1 MARPFDSIKILD
13 FTHVLAGPF
22 CAYQF
27 ALLGADVIKIESL
40 HEPDCAR
47 GRGPDQR
54 LNATLRGLNYQ
65 VQGANKRALA
75 VDLKSSAGRDVVF
88 ALSETADVLIENYR
102 SGAMSAL
109 ELGYE
114 TISAINPN
122 IIYCS
127 MTGYGAET
135 PKGTQGAYDNT
146 MQAASGI
153 IDQSGGHK
161 PGVSF
166 VDYAAGYNAA
176 FAISSALF
184 RRQREGRGMQ
194 ISCSMFETALMMMAP
209 EAAAALLPEKVKRDK
224 EAGISCY
231 ETKLGMLM
239 LGAFTPKQYRSLGV
253 CLATL
258 GHSIPQLECIWTWD
272 DVWKNASEL
281 RQILAAIFLTQS
293 ADYWSEHLTT
303 AGIPAEPV
311 RSLEQAVNDPQLL
324 ARHFFQQPPV
334 ADGEVNPP
342 QLPVAA
348 YTMSDDGPALVT
360 SAPGLGAHTE
370 EILSELGYSAAKI
383 SNLRKQ
389 GFVK

>member
-40 HEPDCAR
+40 NEPDCAR
-47 GRGPDQR
+47 GRGPDQE
-54 LNATLRGLNYQ
+54 LNAALRGLNYQ

-75 VDLKSSAGRDVVF
+75 IDLRSSAGRDVVY
-88 ALSETADVLIENYR
+88 ALSETADVLIENYCT
-102 SGAMSAL
+102 GAMAAL
-109 ELGYE
+109 ELGYK
-114 TISAINPN
+114 TIAAINPN

-127 MTGYGAET
+127 MTGYGAEA
-135 PKGTQGAYDNT
+135 PRGAQGAYDNT

-176 FAISSALF
+176 FAISAALF

-209 EAAAALLPEKVKRDK
+209 EAAAALLPEKIKRDK

-231 ETKLGMLM
+231 ETKQGMLM

-253 CLATL
+253 CLTEL
-258 GHSIPQLECIWTWD
+258 GHSIPQLGSISTWD
-272 DVWKNASEL
+272 DVWENASAL
-281 RQILAAIFLTQS
+281 RQILASVFLTQS
-293 ADYWSEHLTT
+293 ADYWSEHFTI
-303 AGIPAEPV
+303 AGLPAEPV
-311 RSLEQAVNDPQLL
+311 RSLEQAVNDTQLMS
-324 ARHFFQQPPV
+324 RHFFQQAPGG
-334 ADGEVNPP
+334 DGNVHSPH
-342 QLPVAA
+342 LPVAA
-348 YTMSDDGPALVT
+348 YTMSDDGPALLT
-360 SAPGLGAHTE
+360 PPPGLGEHTE
-370 EILSELGYSAAKI
+370 NVLTELGYSNEAI
-383 SNLRKQ
+383 FSLREQ
-389 GFVK
+389 GFIK